1 MWFLTLVV
9 RNLIRRPTRSV
20 LTVAALAVA
29 IGTVVTLLA
38 VADNLRRSFAE
49 VYERRGVDLVV
60 VRSGQ
65 ADRTSSLLPE
75 QLASRIKKLTFVQSV
90 TGGLVDII
98 SFETAGLYA
107 VPISGRVP
115 NGLLLNDLK
124 ITAGRSL
131 EEGDTK
137 CALLGFVLARN
148 LGKRVGDTIS
158 IYDED
163 FLVAGIFESFNT
175 FENGAVFVPLREL
188 QRLMGRDGFVTG
200 FILIL
205 DPKCDKEVAGPQIR
219 QSVETLQDDNG
230 RPLRLTAMATQ
241 DHVGSALQMRI
252 MQAVAWLV
260 SAIALL
266 IGAIGMLNTMMMS
279 VFERT
284 HEIGVLRA
292 LGWRKRRILVMILC
306 ESLALSLAGAVV
318 GGAGGVLLLQG
329 LSHLPWINGLLPGGV
344 APIVFIYG
352 LAIAVL
358 MGFTGGLYP
367 AIRSA
372 SLVPTEAIRHE

>member
-1 MWFLTLVV
+1 MHSWGL
-9 RNLIRRPTRSV
+9 
-20 LTVAALAVA
+20 
-29 IGTVVTLLA
+29 
-38 VADNLRRSFAE
+38 
-49 VYERRGVDLVV
+49 
-60 VRSGQ
+60 
-65 ADRTSSLLPE
+65 SSH
-75 QLASRIKKLTFVQSV
+75 
-90 TGGLVDII
+90 
-98 SFETAGLYA
+98 
-107 VPISGRVP
+107 
-115 NGLLLNDLK
+115 
-124 ITAGRSL
+124 
-131 EEGDTK
+131 
-137 CALLGFVLARN
+137 N

-241 DHVGSALQMRI
+241 DHVGSALQMHI

-284 HEIGVLRA
+284 HEIGVLRHS
-292 LGWRKRRILVMILC
+292 GGG
-306 ESLALSLAGAVV
+306 SVV
-318 GGAGGVLLLQG
+318 FL
-329 LSHLPWINGLLPGGV
+329 
-344 APIVFIYG
+344 
-352 LAIAVL
+352 
-358 MGFTGGLYP
+358 
-367 AIRSA
+367 
-372 SLVPTEAIRHE
+372 